1 LEEVE
6 DVHCFYLKMDLKLVY
21 LVVSRNLTM
30 SDFTEF
36 IGLVVVMFLLFMV
49 GGLCLVI
56 QNPMVFITNYERDEI
71 MNAKYCCG

>member
-1 LEEVE
+1 
-6 DVHCFYLKMDLKLVY
+6 
-21 LVVSRNLTM
+21 M

-56 QNPMVFITNYERDEI
+56 QNPMVFMTRYERDEI

>member
-1 LEEVE
+1 
-6 DVHCFYLKMDLKLVY
+6 MDLKLVD
-21 LVVSRNLTM
+21 LVVSRELTM

-36 IGLVVVMFLLFMV
+36 IGLVVLIFLLFMV

-56 QNPMVFITNYERDEI
+56 QKPMVFMTRYERDEI